1 MVGKPSRLKGRGYLT
16 STISV
21 VLLAIPA
28 MKSASESPLM
38 LACLVGG
45 MILSVG
51 GMYLR
56 WRAHRTE
63 RHEDGKS

>member
-1 MVGKPSRLKGRGYLT
+1 MIGKPSRLIGGGYLT

-21 VLLAIPA
+21 LLLAIPA
-28 MKSASESPLM
+28 IESARENRVL
-38 LACLVGG
+38 LVCLVGG
-45 MILSVG
+45 MLLSVG

-63 RHEDGKS
+63 RHEDGKP